1 MTNED
6 NTAFEAAEA
15 AFAALDSVPDGPLSD
30 DRKEDARHAAAI
42 QDGRIAVYAVS
53 MAIVMQANG
62 VEYEG
67 TAEWKHTADDGA
79 EVDFSDK
86 NLDWFEANCELLD
99 VDWEDESVEN
109 DLDGEDLTQT
119 QAMAEEFHF
128 DLDVARTN

>member
-1 MTNED
+1 MCDPEEREFD
-6 NTAFEAAEA
+6 ASREAAIE
-15 AFAALDSVPDGPLSD
+15 
-30 DRKEDARHAAAI
+30 
-42 QDGRIAVYAVS
+42 DGRIAVYSIS

-67 TAEWKHTADDGA
+67 TAEWKHEASDGG
-79 EVDFSDK
+79 EMDFSDK
-86 NLDWFEANCELLD
+86 SLDWFESNCELLD
-99 VDWEDESVEN
+99 MDWEDEAVEN